1 MPVILGFNAGAILFR
16 PYGTHC
22 GHGAIDSCI
31 KNVLLSLLEVIGY
44 ATSW

>member
-1 MPVILGFNAGAILFR
+1 MITTIVAI
-16 PYGTHC
+16 
-22 GHGAIDSCI
+22 IDSCI